1 MAVVYKIYMVFEN
14 ESVEGK
20 YIPLLYSADDVPGS
34 NAVLPSDSTTYTF
47 PSGSGIEEKEVY
59 LLKDV
64 IVFGPFVNTTY
75 ASIWMNDQKTEHI
88 IVNAI
93 NTRETVKRQ
102 FETIKL
108 YFKEGTSIRLK
119 LVYKK
124 HGSNC
129 THYIGVGG

>member
-1 MAVVYKIYMVFEN
+1 MGIAYKIYMVFE
-14 ESVEGK
+14 SVSTEGK
-20 YIPLLYSADDVPGS
+20 YIPLLYTATDVINA

-47 PSGSGIEEKEVY
+47 PSSGGLGEKEVY

-64 IVFGPFVNTTY
+64 VVFDIVSNPIYTTSY
-75 ASIWMNDQKTEHI
+75 ANIWMNDQKTEHI
-88 IVNAI
+88 IINAI

-119 LVYKK
+119 L
-124 HGSNC
+124 GA
-129 THYIGVGG
+129 

>member
-1 MAVVYKIYMVFEN
+1 MADPTPYKIYMVFE
-14 ESVEGK
+14 SVSTEGK
-20 YIPLLYSADDVPGS
+20 YIPLLYTATDVINA

-47 PSGSGIEEKEVY
+47 PSSGGLGEKEVY

-64 IVFGPFVNTTY
+64 VVFDIVPNPIYTTSY
-75 ASIWMNDQKTEHI
+75 ANIWMNDQKTEHI
-88 IVNAI
+88 IINAI

-119 LVYKK
+119 L
-124 HGSNC
+124 GA
-129 THYIGVGG
+129 

>member
-1 MAVVYKIYMVFEN
+1 MTTAYKIYMVFE
-14 ESVEGK
+14 SVSTEGK
-20 YIPLLYSADDVPGS
+20 YIPLLYTASDDENA

-47 PSGSGIEEKEVY
+47 PSSGGTGEKEVY

-64 IVFGPFVNTTY
+64 VVFDIVPNPTYATTY
-75 ASIWMNDQKTEHI
+75 ATIWMNDQKTEHI
-88 IVNAI
+88 IINAI

-119 LVYKK
+119 L
-124 HGSNC
+124 GA
-129 THYIGVGG
+129 

>member
-1 MAVVYKIYMVFEN
+1 MPTPVPYKIYMVFESV
-14 ESVEGK
+14 SVEGK
-20 YIPLLYSADDVPGS
+20 YIPLLYTAPDDINA

-47 PSGSGIEEKEVY
+47 PSSGGGEKEVY

-64 IVFGPFVNTTY
+64 VVFEITPNSTY
-75 ASIWMNDQKTEHI
+75 VTSHACIWMNDQKTEHI

-119 LVYKK
+119 L
-124 HGSNC
+124 GA
-129 THYIGVGG
+129 

>member
-14 ESVEGK
+14 TSIEGR
-20 YIPLLYSADDVPGS
+20 YIPLLYSADDVEGS

-47 PSGSGIEEKEVY
+47 PSGSSLEEKEVY

-88 IVNAI
+88 IINDI
-93 NTRETVKRQ
+93 NTKDTVKRQ

-108 YFKEGTSIRLK
+108 LFKEGTSIRLK
-119 LVYKK
+119 L
-124 HGSNC
+124 GA
-129 THYIGVGG
+129 

>member
-1 MAVVYKIYMVFEN
+1 MATTPVPYKIYMVFESV
-14 ESVEGK
+14 SVEGK
-20 YIPLLYSADDVPGS
+20 YIPLLYTAPDDINA

-47 PSGSGIEEKEVY
+47 PSSGGGEKEVY

-64 IVFGPFVNTTY
+64 VVFEITPNSTY
-75 ASIWMNDQKTEHI
+75 VTSHACIWMNDQKTEHI

-119 LVYKK
+119 L
-124 HGSNC
+124 GA
-129 THYIGVGG
+129 